1 MPNKR
6 RIVITGLGLVTPV
19 GTGVE
24 PVWEALIAGRTGVGR
39 ITKFE
44 FPPDFPV
51 QIAAEV
57 KTFKAE
63 EWIDPKEVR
72 RNDTFIHYALACT
85 KMALQDSGFAITP
98 SNAERVAVA
107 VSSGIGGLPW
117 IEKTVKEMAEKGHK
131 RVSPF
136 FIPGVIINLAPG
148 QISIAC
154 GAKGP
159 NISVV
164 SACATAT
171 HSIGQACR
179 MIQYGDADAAIAGGT
194 DAVVCP
200 IAVAGFASMRALS
213 SRNDAPER
221 ASRPWDKDRD
231 GFVLGEGGGVF
242 MLETL
247 EAARERGA
255 KIYAEIA
262 GFGMSGDAFHI
273 SAPSEDGDG
282 PYRCMQAA
290 LHDAGVSPGE
300 VDYLNAHGTSTPA
313 GDKIETL
320 AVKRVFGDHARNIQI
335 HSTKSMIGHLL
346 GAAGAVETAVA
357 ALTLQRG
364 VVHPTV
370 NLDHADPECDL
381 NYTPITAVKRDV
393 RVALKNSFGFGGTN
407 ASLVLRKWEG
417 E

>member
-1 MPNKR
+1 MPSKK

-19 GTGVE
+19 GTGIE
-24 PVWEALIAGRTGVGR
+24 PVWEALTAGRSGVGK

-44 FPPDFPV
+44 YQPDFPV
-51 QIAAEV
+51 QIAAEI
-57 KTFKAE
+57 KDFKAE
-63 EWIDPKEVR
+63 EWIDPKEIR
-72 RNDTFIHYALACT
+72 RNDTFIQYALACT
-85 KMALQDSGFAITP
+85 KMALQDSGFVITP
-98 SNAERVAVA
+98 ANAERVAVA

-131 RVSPF
+131 KVSPF

-148 QISIAC
+148 QISIVS
-154 GAKGP
+154 GAIGP
-159 NISVV
+159 NLSVV
-164 SACATAT
+164 SACATGT
-171 HSIGQACR
+171 HSIGEACR
-179 MIQYGDADAAIAGGT
+179 MIAYGDADVAIAGGV

-200 IAVAGFASMRALS
+200 IAIAGFAAMRALS
-213 SRNDAPER
+213 TRNDDPER
-221 ASRPWDKDRD
+221 ASRPWDAGRD

-242 MLETL
+242 VLEAL
-247 EAARERGA
+247 EAAQTRGA

-282 PYRCMQAA
+282 PVRCMRAA
-290 LHDAGVSPGE
+290 IKDAGIAPEE
-300 VDYLNAHGTSTPA
+300 VDCINAHGTSTPA

-320 AVKRVFGDHARNIQI
+320 AIKKVFGAHARDIQI

-364 VVHPTV
+364 LVHPTI
-370 NLDHADPECDL
+370 NLDNPDPACDL
-381 NYTPITAVKRDV
+381 NYTPHAAVKRDV
-393 RVALKNSFGFGGTN
+393 RVVLKNSFGFGGTN
-407 ASLVLRKWEG
+407 ASLILRKWEG
-417 E
+417 Q

>member
-1 MPNKR
+1 MPSKR
-6 RIVITGLGLVTPV
+6 RVVITGLGLVSPV

-24 PVWEALIAGRTGVGR
+24 PVWEALIAGRGGVGR

-57 KTFKAE
+57 NDFQAE
-63 EWIDPKEVR
+63 AWIDPKEVR
-72 RNDTFIHYALACT
+72 RNDTFIHYAMACT
-85 KMALQDSGFAITP
+85 AMALKDADFAITP
-98 SNAERVAVA
+98 ANADRVAVA

-117 IEKTVKEMAEKGHK
+117 IERTVKEMAEKGHK
-131 RVSPF
+131 KVSPF

-148 QISIAC
+148 QISIAF

-159 NISVV
+159 NLSVV
-164 SACATAT
+164 TACATAT
-171 HSIGQACR
+171 HSIGQAYR
-179 MIQYGDADAAIAGGT
+179 MIQYGDADAAIAGGA

-200 IAVAGFASMRALS
+200 IAIAGFAAMRALS
-213 SRNDAPER
+213 TRNDAPER

-242 MLETL
+242 ILESL
-247 EAARERGA
+247 EGARARGA

-282 PYRCMQAA
+282 PLRCMQAA
-290 LHDAGVSPGE
+290 LRDADTAPEE

-313 GDKIETL
+313 GDRIETL
-320 AVKRVFGDHARNIQI
+320 AVKRLFGNRARDVQI

-364 VVHPTV
+364 VVHPTI
-370 NLDHADPECDL
+370 NLENPDPECDL
-381 NYTPITAVKRDV
+381 NYTPNTAVKREV

-417 E
+417 R